1 MQTTAN
7 LLEKEQKAI
16 IMSFNLDTIPLKL
29 IEMGCME
36 GNLIELI
43 QTAPLGDPLYLNIN
57 GTHLAIRGEMARD
70 IIVEIIENEVLP

>member
-7 LLEKEQKAI
+7 LLQKEQKAVI
-16 IMSFNLDTIPLKL
+16 ISFNLDTIPLKL

-36 GNLIELI
+36 GHLIDLV

-57 GTHLAIRGEMARD
+57 GTHLAIRKEMASD
-70 IIVEIIENEVLP
+70 IVVEIIEN

>member
-7 LLEKEQKAI
+7 LLQKEQKAI
-16 IMSFNLDTIPLKL
+16 IISFNLETIPLKL

-36 GNLIELI
+36 GHLIELV

-57 GTHLAIRGEMARD
+57 GTHLAIRKEMASD
-70 IIVEIIENEVLP
+70 IVVEIIEN

>member
-7 LLEKEQKAI
+7 LLQKEQKAVI
-16 IMSFNLDTIPLKL
+16 ISFNLETIPLKL

-36 GNLIELI
+36 GHLIELV

-57 GTHLAIRGEMARD
+57 GTHLAIRKEMASD
-70 IIVEIIENEVLP
+70 IIVEIIEN

>member
-7 LLEKEQKAI
+7 LLQKGQKAI
-16 IMSFNLDTIPLKL
+16 IISFNLDTIPLKL

-36 GNLIELI
+36 GHLIELV

-57 GTHLAIRGEMARD
+57 GTHLAIRKEMASD
-70 IIVEIIENEVLP
+70 IVVEIIEN